1 METKKF
7 IQEKLNEEFNPQKRM
22 SMVKS
27 VMNKCANHL
36 FDAYREL
43 DLAIQYCED
52 PFVRE
57 KLESIRK
64 MLGNDYELSRFSKG
78 DTPSVIT
85 DLQDLSNRIDPTL

>member
-27 VMNKCANHL
+27 VMNKCVNNL

-43 DLAIQYCED
+43 DLAIQCCDD
-52 PFVRE
+52 PYVRE
-57 KLESIRK
+57 ELEAVRMMLGFDNQLSNFSIR
-64 MLGNDYELSRFSKG
+64 
-78 DTPSVIT
+78 DTPSVIGN
-85 DLQDLSNRIDPTL
+85 LLDLSNRIDPTL